1 MRVRGCT
8 AAAGPAHDC
17 PSHYHHPGAPQAGDK
32 VVYSKYAG
40 TEVELADASFVLLKE
55 DDVIGL
61 LSGDDIAALKPL
73 QDRVLIEVT
82 EAEGK
87 TAGGLLLTEGSKDKP
102 TLGKVLAVGPGKAEG
117 DDGKVT
123 APLITIGSTVLY
135 QKYSG
140 SEFEGEGDKS
150 YIVVR
155 EGDVLATVA

>member
-1 MRVRGCT
+1 M
-8 AAAGPAHDC
+8 
-17 PSHYHHPGAPQAGDK
+17 
-32 VVYSKYAG
+32 VYSKYAG